1 MKKSKFL
8 LVALLSALTVS
19 GCKTTTSSSTVNNST
34 PISSVD
40 KTSAIIEEIT
50 ARIVFL
56 KDKQEVVDDF
66 EVPSVVKFA
75 YEGTNVEVNI
85 TWTADK
91 TNVVFE
97 EVDGKLMGKLTRPEM
112 NEEPVEVKLTA
123 SFTYE
128 GKDGSKGFRVTVMPK
143 TGAADVWGEEPQ
155 GTPMTW
161 SEFRAAENGS
171 IITVKGR
178 VIAWT
183 YDEAYGNG
191 NVFLQ
196 DENGGYYAY
205 RLVAALSEYQDYLA
219 VGNEVILEGQKDV
232 YSGLHQFAQKSVTG
246 IKVVSRENAG
256 SKPEARDVTEAA
268 KNGELE
274 PLQSTWATVLGTY
287 VIGDDGYKY
296 IQVGGNR
303 YQIYSDKKYNGE
315 NLEEVNAQLAG
326 LTAGDTIRLNG
337 IVGMYNNPQF
347 YPYNVVKS
355 DETITVSPEE
365 KVAIAKADVF
375 AGFEAKY
382 EANAEV
388 ALYASSDAEVSVSY
402 ALNAEA
408 NTSVYALSADKLTI
422 TPSENEEKATVT
434 ATISCG
440 AVTDTATFEITAML
454 PSTDVD
460 SYVLTA
466 ENLGLGAYAAGTKTV
481 NGIEWGYTEL
491 GSYGDGIQMRIK
503 EGRTAS
509 LWNNTATARPIKEIR
524 LTYSD
529 TKSTYDNT
537 AAFDFD
543 FGTSTAVD
551 TYKAQLDTVKN
562 VKEYVVTPNAETY
575 THFKMTLNLTF
586 SFYWK
591 SIEVV
596 LADETTETPD
606 TPDVPVETKKADFDT
621 IVTPKV
627 NGDSSYSNSYTTAS
641 GWVTA
646 NSAIQAGGPSNSN
659 PQFTVIGEDNTHK
672 AVCMNGKV
680 SAPGSITSPTLNG
693 GVSKIDI
700 DYTKMFTDTVL
711 SCTVTVTEIAT
722 GNVYTHVIS
731 AELPKDEKYVV
742 YNDEWTLET
751 PVTGDFTIVLTNN
764 CPSQN
769 TGNKD
774 RMTILSIEWQ

>member
-8 LVALLSALTVS
+8 LVALLSALTVA
-19 GCKTTTSSSTVNNST
+19 GCQTSTSNPVNNST
-34 PISSVD
+34 PVSSVD
-40 KTSAIIEEIT
+40 KASAVIEEIA

-66 EVPSVVKFA
+66 EVPSVVKFN
-75 YEGTNVEVNI
+75 YEGTNIEVNI

-91 TNVVFE
+91 ANVTFE
-97 EVDGKLMGKLTRPEM
+97 TVDGVLMGKLTRPEM
-112 NEEPVEVKLTA
+112 DQDPVEVKLTA
-123 SFTYE
+123 SFSYE
-128 GKDGSKGFRVTVMPK
+128 GKEGSKNFKVKVMPK
-143 TGAADVWGEEPQ
+143 TGAADVWGVEPT
-155 GTPMTW
+155 GTVMSW
-161 SEFRAAENGS
+161 SEFRAAENGT
-171 IITVKGR
+171 IITVQGR

-196 DENGGYYAY
+196 DDNGGYYAY

-232 YSGLHQFAQKSVTG
+232 YSGLHQLAQKSVTG
-246 IKVVSRENAG
+246 IKVVSRANAG
-256 SKPEARDVTEAA
+256 QKPTAKDVTELA

-274 PLQSTWATVLGTY
+274 PVQSTWTTVLGTY

-315 NLEEVNAQLAG
+315 NLEEVNAQLAA
-326 LTAGDTIRLNG
+326 LTAGDTIRLTG
-337 IVGMYNNPQF
+337 IVGMYTNPQF

-355 DETITVSPEE
+355 DETITVSAAE

-375 AGFEAKY
+375 SGFEAKY

-388 ALYASSDAEVSVSY
+388 ALYASSEADVTVTY

-408 NTSVYALSADKLTI
+408 NTSVFALGADKLTI
-422 TPSENEEKATVT
+422 TPTETEEKATIT

-440 AVTDTATFEITAML
+440 SVTDTASFEITAAL
-454 PSTDVD
+454 PNTNVD

-466 ENLGLGAYAAGTKTV
+466 ENLGLGAYGAGTKTV
-481 NGIEWGYTEL
+481 NGVEWGYTEL
-491 GSYGDGIQMRIK
+491 GSFGDGIQMRIK
-503 EGRTAS
+503 EGKVAS
-509 LWNNTATARPIKEIR
+509 LWNNTATTKPIKEIR

-543 FGTSTAVD
+543 FGTSTDVD

-575 THFKMTLNLTF
+575 THFKMTLNLTY

-596 LADETTETPD
+596 LADETTETPEN
-606 TPDVPVETKKADFDT
+606 PEVPVETKKADFDT
-621 IVTPKV
+621 IVTPKE

>member
-8 LVALLSALTVS
+8 LVALLSALTVA
-19 GCKTTTSSSTVNNST
+19 GCQGTTSSPVVNST
-34 PISSVD
+34 PVSSSVD
-40 KTSAIIEEIT
+40 TASAILEEIA

-66 EVPSVVKFA
+66 EVPSVVKFN
-75 YEGTNVEVNI
+75 YEGTNIEVNI

-91 TNVVFE
+91 ANVTFE
-97 EVDGKLMGKLTRPEM
+97 TVDGVLMGKLNRPEM
-112 NEEPVEVKLTA
+112 GQDPVEVKLTA
-123 SFTYE
+123 SFSYE
-128 GKDGSKGFRVTVMPK
+128 GKEGSKNFKVKVMPK
-143 TGAADVWGEEPQ
+143 TGAADVWGVEPT
-155 GTPMTW
+155 GTVMSW
-161 SEFRAAENGS
+161 AEFRAAENGS
-171 IITVKGR
+171 IITVQGR

-196 DENGGYYAY
+196 DDNGGYYAY

-232 YSGLHQFAQKSVTG
+232 YSGLHQMAQKSVTG

-256 SKPEARDVTEAA
+256 QKPTPKDVTELA

-274 PLQSTWATVLGTY
+274 PVQSTWATVLGTY

-315 NLEEVNAQLAG
+315 NLEEVNAQLAA
-326 LTAGDTIRLNG
+326 LTVGDTIRLKG

-347 YPYNVVKS
+347 YPYDVVKS
-355 DETITVSPEE
+355 DETITVSPAE

-375 AGFEAKY
+375 NGFEAKY
-382 EANAEV
+382 EAAAEV
-388 ALYASSDAEVSVSY
+388 ALYASSDAEVTVSY

-408 NTSVYALSADKLTI
+408 NTSVFALGADKLTI
-422 TPSENEEKATVT
+422 TPTETEEKATIT
-434 ATISCG
+434 ATITCG
-440 AVTDTATFEITAML
+440 SVTDTASFEITAVL
-454 PSTDVD
+454 PSTDVE

-466 ENLGLGAYAAGTKTV
+466 DNLGLGAYGAGTKSV
-481 NGIEWGYTEL
+481 SGVEWGYTEL
-491 GSYGDGIQMRIK
+491 GSFGDGIQMRIK
-503 EGRTAS
+503 NGNTAS
-509 LWNNTATARPIKEIR
+509 LWNNTATVKPIKEIK
-524 LTYSD
+524 LTYSE

-543 FGTSTAVD
+543 FGTSTDVD
-551 TYKAQLDTVKN
+551 AYKAKLDTVAG
-562 VKEYVVTPNAETY
+562 VKTYTVTPNAETY
-575 THFKMTLNLTF
+575 TYFKMTLNLTY
-586 SFYWK
+586 SFYWA

-596 LADETTETPD
+596 LAEETTAPEA
-606 TPDVPVETKKADFDT
+606 PVVAKCADFDT
-621 IVTPKV
+621 IVPKNA
-627 NGDSSYSNSYTTAS
+627 NGDSSYTNTYTTAN

-646 NSAIQAGGPSNSN
+646 NSAIQAGGATNSN

-693 GVSKIDI
+693 GVSKINI
-700 DYTKMFTDTVL
+700 DYTKMFTDTIL
-711 SCTVTVTEIAT
+711 SCTVTVTDITT
-722 GNVYTHVIS
+722 GTVYTHDIT
-731 AELPKDEKYVV
+731 AELPKDEKYVI
-742 YNDEWTLET
+742 YNDEWTLDT
-751 PVTGDFTIVLTNN
+751 PISGDFTMVLTNN